1 MSYPEASG
9 HSVVHQQVYYPGELA
24 LGCLDLVTGESYA
37 LTGVMET
44 LDALLPDAQRLD
56 NFGAGSRTQV
66 MGCNQDFVVGY
77 TNYIS
82 NDGKTLY
89 TVLYAAQGDKL
100 YGGFYEAENE
110 LVTFD
115 GALNILHR
123 YSLAEEGIPNIPA
136 LIWSA
141 ITLPEW
147 GAGAGDAGG

>member
-82 NDGKTLY
+82 KISSCFRNDKH
-89 TVLYAAQGDKL
+89 V
-100 YGGFYEAENE
+100 
-110 LVTFD
+110 
-115 GALNILHR
+115 
-123 YSLAEEGIPNIPA
+123 
-136 LIWSA
+136 A
-141 ITLPEW
+141 ISDSCC
-147 GAGAGDAGG
+147 A